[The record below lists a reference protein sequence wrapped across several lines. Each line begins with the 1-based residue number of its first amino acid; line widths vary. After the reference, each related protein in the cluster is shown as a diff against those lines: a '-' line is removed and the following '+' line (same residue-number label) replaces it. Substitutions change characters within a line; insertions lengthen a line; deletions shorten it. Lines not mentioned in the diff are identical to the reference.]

1 MKMRSRS
8 LLYILLALV
17 VGIACFAGACE
28 SKKNAIPGQVRTARV
43 QIGKMNFDLEIAD
56 TVATRRR
63 GLMYRQS
70 MPEDRG
76 MLFVFDYPEVL
87 HFWMKNTYIPLDII
101 YLDADGRVVTIKQM
115 KPLDTTTVSSEKPA
129 KYAIEL
135 NQGMAQKAG
144 VREGDIIRLP
154 E

>member
-1 MKMRSRS
+1 
-8 LLYILLALV
+8 
-17 VGIACFAGACE
+17 
-28 SKKNAIPGQVRTARV
+28 
-43 QIGKMNFDLEIAD
+43 
-56 TVATRRR
+56 
-63 GLMYRQS
+63 
-70 MPEDRG
+70 
-76 MLFVFDYPEVL
+76 VL

-115 KPLDTTTVSSEKPA
+115 KPLDTTTVSNEKPA